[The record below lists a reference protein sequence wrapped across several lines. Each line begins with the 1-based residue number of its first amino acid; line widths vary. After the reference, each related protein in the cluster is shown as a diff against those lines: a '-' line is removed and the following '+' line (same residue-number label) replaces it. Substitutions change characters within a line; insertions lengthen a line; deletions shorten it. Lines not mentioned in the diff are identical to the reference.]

1 MSEFLHFFQGKG
13 NRGLCLM
20 LSMENCVSQLSQ
32 VFLWK
37 PSLSCSKKRD
47 PRKPST
53 RLDRFSV
60 ATLGLIYLSSKV
72 NQHYPQGQELNKQSR
87 KI

>member
-13 NRGLCLM
+13 NRGLCIM
-20 LSMENCVSQLSQ
+20 LSMQNCLSQLSQ
-32 VFLWK
+32 LFPWK
-37 PSLSCSKKRD
+37 PSLSCSKETD
-47 PRKPST
+47 PAKPST
-53 RLDRFSV
+53 GLDRFSV

-72 NQHYPQGQELNKQSR
+72 NRHHPQGQELNKQSG